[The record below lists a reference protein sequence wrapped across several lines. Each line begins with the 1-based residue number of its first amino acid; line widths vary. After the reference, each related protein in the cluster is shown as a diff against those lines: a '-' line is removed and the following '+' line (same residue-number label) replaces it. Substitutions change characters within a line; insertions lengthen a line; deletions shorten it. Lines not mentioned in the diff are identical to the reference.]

1 MPHILLLKL
10 RSVQTLWLFQLT
22 MPHLS
27 TVDREIPTW
36 ILKIGMHSFKS
47 HCFSQVLKITVYFK
61 LSSPPPCAK
70 GGGGKTP
77 PKTKQNLSQPTHECT
92 QAHKRA
98 LIFKSFSSSECEL
111 PLSAQFLTSSRS
123 RWCCTEIPHHSGH
136 RATLGCQ
143 LTWLCCHTYT
153 YSYLKQ

>member
-70 GGGGKTP
+70 GGGGKP
-77 PKTKQNLSQPTHECT
+77 LPKQSKTFPSPHMSV
-92 QAHKRA
+92 HKLTREHLFLRA
-98 LIFKSFSSSECEL
+98 SHQVNVNCLCQLSFSQVQGAGGV
-111 PLSAQFLTSSRS
+111 AQRYHTTVDIVP
-123 RWCCTEIPHHSGH
+123 RWAAS
-136 RATLGCQ
+136 
-143 LTWLCCHTYT
+143 
-153 YSYLKQ
+153 